1 MRTTRPYA
9 RTEVVGR
16 WLRMGIAG
24 VAATM
29 AVAPIVAGPA
39 QAGPALGTA
48 TGRVVNSVTGA
59 PVANAGVTF
68 TLLGSTESWTTRT
81 GKDGRF
87 KVENIP
93 AEEHVVTIKGPRG
106 YESGY
111 VACPVQRLA
120 QVGAFPRFIWVK
132 PVVPT
137 WGESCSMGAQ
147 ALGRIDLDPGG
158 SIRSRR

>member
-1 MRTTRPYA
+1 MSRTMHDA
-9 RTEVVGR
+9 REGFVVP
-16 WLRMGIAG
+16 WLRVGIVG

-29 AVAPIVAGPA
+29 AAVPLVAGPA
-39 QAGPALGTA
+39 QAGPPLGTA

-68 TLLGSTESWTTRT
+68 TLLGTTESWTTRT

-93 AEEHVVTIKGPRG
+93 AEEHVLTIQGPRG

-111 VACPVQRLA
+111 VGCPVKRIA
-120 QVGAFPRFIWVK
+120 QAGAFPRLIWVK

-147 ALGRIDLDPGG
+147 ALGRIDLDPRG
-158 SIRSRR
+158 SIGIRR